1 MSSPTTRQLFYVF
14 FCYTF
19 FSAQLDTLC
28 ADRQFETAGFS
39 RPDALLVSM
48 GTGITNWIFAIPAIY
63 TIDK

>member
-1 MSSPTTRQLFYVF
+1 MNVIAYYST
-14 FCYTF
+14 
-19 FSAQLDTLC
+19 AI
-28 ADRQFETAGFS
+28 FETAGFT